1 MEVVVPTTNEPISI
15 NNKYKSSIR
24 LDNLASG
31 YHDFVSSLIIHG
43 TLKGT
48 LTTICHELEGSLQRA
63 FTITG
68 PYGSG
73 KSTLAGLLSGAVSM
87 DKSTRAIVQKKLSQK
102 APELLDA
109 IDQAFSFKSGWLAVK
124 HVCGLDDPAK
134 AITHSI
140 CSQLG
145 FKNDR
150 KHINGMSDADCIEL
164 IKEAISSSKPERDGT
179 LILLD
184 EMGKALDYQS
194 NNEGDL
200 YFFQELADIAQQADN
215 PVVIIGFL
223 HQAFSQYAKGK
234 TALTQQEWGKVQGR
248 YRDLGYNP
256 TVDESL
262 VLIGDSIAVQSK
274 VQKSLENKYSKLV
287 DNVLDAFPQSFTNSE
302 SLTNA
307 LPLDPIVSLML
318 GPISRRRF
326 SQNERSIFGF
336 LASRERFGFRWF
348 IENEWNKDDPTL
360 YGPELLLNYLE
371 ANLGHLITSS
381 PDGKAWLETQ
391 DALKRADQKGEEI
404 HSSLVTVI
412 GLTTIFGQQYQLFA
426 THDLLHAYFSHRYS
440 PNEIDKALNELS
452 SWALIIYRNRHSAFF
467 VFQGSDLDINTLI
480 LEEVESIKEGVSW
493 AKECATP
500 THVLASSHYHRTGT
514 MRWASTA
521 FVESTDKLKEL
532 DTYESPRSG
541 QPFTC
546 FALIGESLTK
556 SKAAKISKEHPTLIL
571 GSTKSI
577 ERLRSAATEVI
588 AIRNIFKK
596 EEKLSHD
603 HIAQAELTNRLND
616 GLQAIADELEHLFAE
631 TNWYFQG
638 EDLKVQPLSK
648 HCSTVADKVFP
659 DAPVII
665 NELVNRSKPSGSANS
680 ATNKLMLIM
689 LNHDKEE
696 NLGFDEHT
704 FPPEKGIY
712 LSVLK
717 SKGWHTSD
725 DLGHRFTANW
735 ESKTVN
741 PYQDS
746 YKIWKSGF
754 DYIKRADRTVT
765 IAELYDQWMQAPYG
779 LTAGLCRIY
788 ALALLKSLEGKV
800 AYYDKDSTQS
810 FIFIPELDEV
820 IVEKLH
826 KHAHEVGV
834 RYFEIDSVQT
844 QLVEKIANAALKT
857 DVSKAD
863 ILSLAKEIVRQVHLL
878 PSWVKKTSGIQLG
891 DMDNDSS
898 LSREAKSIR
907 NAALRAN
914 DPFKLIL
921 EDIPEIFGLKDK
933 ANGNIDELTVR
944 LRQALD
950 ELSAQHGF
958 LIDAYRVII
967 KREIGAKFDDALAY
981 RCENVAKSAHRPAV
995 KEFAQR
1001 LQRFAKSPTND
1012 NLVPVM
1018 STAMGVAERN
1028 WTDKHINIGLHEVH
1042 NLCRQF
1048 RREESFSRMS
1058 KSAATKTLGLLLSE
1072 PNGEL
1077 KELEGHISNVD
1088 RATDI
1093 DARIATIERELRDLP
1108 DDARREVLFKAL
1120 EKYLHPV
1127 EQDREAV
1134 ND

>member
-1 MEVVVPTTNEPISI
+1 MPTTNKAISI

-24 LDNLASG
+24 LDNLVEG
-31 YHDFVSSLIIHG
+31 YDDFINSLILHG
-43 TLKGT
+43 TLRRT
-48 LTTICHELEGSLQRA
+48 ISTICQEIEGSHQRA

-73 KSTLAGLLSGAVSM
+73 KSTLAGLLSGAISNDPATRKVVSN
-87 DKSTRAIVQKKLSQK
+87 KLAKESSTLLGTIENAF
-102 APELLDA
+102 ELK
-109 IDQAFSFKSGWLAVK
+109 QGWHVIK

-134 AITHSI
+134 AITYSI

-145 FKNDR
+145 YKDDVNYI
-150 KHINGMSDADCIEL
+150 KSLTDAECIAT
-164 IKEAISSSKPERDGT
+164 IRGAIESSHKKQDGT

-184 EMGKALDYQS
+184 ELGKALDFQS

-200 YFFQELADIAQQADN
+200 YFFQELADIAQQAKQS
-215 PVVIIGFL
+215 VVIIGFL
-223 HQAFSQYAKGK
+223 HQAFSQYARGK
-234 TALTQQEWGKVQGR
+234 TAHVQQEWGKVQGR

-256 TVDESL
+256 TIDESL
-262 VLIGDSIAVQSK
+262 ILIGDSISTSPAVQRK
-274 VQKSLENKYSKLV
+274 LEKKFTPLV
-287 DNVLDAFPQSFTNSE
+287 ESVVKACPHSMTSSDALQ
-302 SLTNA
+302 NA
-307 LPLDPIVSLML
+307 LPIDPIVSLLL

-348 IENEWNKDDPTL
+348 IESEWSDKDPSL
-360 YGPELLLNYLE
+360 YGPELLLSYLDS
-371 ANLGHLITSS
+371 NLGHLITSS
-381 PDGKAWLETQ
+381 PDGKAWLEAQ
-391 DALKRADQKGEEI
+391 DALKRAEDKGLPI
-404 HSSLVTVI
+404 HTALVTVI

-426 THDLLHAYFSHRYS
+426 TRELLHEYFNNRYTS
-440 PNEIDKALNELS
+440 SEVDQALADLS
-452 SWALIIYRNRHSAFF
+452 AWALIIYRNRHAAFF

-480 LEEVESIKEGVSW
+480 LEEVESIREGVSW
-493 AKECATP
+493 AKECVTP
-500 THVLASSHYHRTGT
+500 THVLASSHYHKTGT

-521 FVESTDKLKEL
+521 FLESVDALEAF
-532 DTYESPRSG
+532 DSFECPQSG
-541 QPFTC
+541 KPFTC
-546 FALIGESLTK
+546 FTLIGESLTK
-556 SKAAKISKEHPTLIL
+556 QTLVNVSKTNPGLII
-571 GSTKSI
+571 GSSMSVEK
-577 ERLRSAATEVI
+577 LRASATEVI

-603 HIAQAELTNRLND
+603 HIAQAELTNRLNESQ
-616 GLQAIADELEHLFAE
+616 QAISDELEHLFSVA
-631 TNWYFQG
+631 NWYFKG
-638 EDLKVQPLSK
+638 KPLGAEPLSK
-648 HCSTVADKVFP
+648 HCSTVAEHVFP
-659 DAPVII
+659 DTPVII

-689 LNHDKEE
+689 LNKDKEE

-717 SKGWHTSD
+717 SKGWHSSD
-725 DLGHRFTANW
+725 ESGYRFTSSWGARVD
-735 ESKTVN
+735 KA
-741 PYQDS
+741 YKDAH
-746 YKIWKSGF
+746 KIWQSGF
-754 DYIKRADRTVT
+754 EYIKSADRTVT
-765 IAELYDQWMQAPYG
+765 IDELYEHWMRTPFG
-779 LTAGLCRIY
+779 LTSGLCRIY

-810 FIFIPELDEV
+810 FVFIPELDEV

-844 QLVEKIANAALKT
+844 QFVEQIARAATQTK
-857 DVSKAD
+857 VASAD
-863 ILSLAKEIVRQVHLL
+863 ILSLAKEIVRQIHLL
-878 PSWVKKTSGIQLG
+878 PTWVKKTSGIQF
-891 DMDNDSS
+891 DEEATNCN
-898 LSREAKSIR
+898 LSREAKALR

-921 EDIPEIFGLKDK
+921 DDIPEIFGLK
-933 ANGNIDELTVR
+933 GNDEAKVDGLTVG

-950 ELSAQHGF
+950 DLNAQQGF
-958 LIDAYRVII
+958 LLDAFRVII
-967 KREIGAKFDDALAY
+967 KQEVGADFDDALVQ
-981 RCENVAKSAHRPAV
+981 RCKVVTQSAHKPAV

-1001 LQRFAKSPTND
+1001 LKRFAERPSNE
-1012 NLVPVM
+1012 NLIPVM

-1028 WTDKHINIGLHEVH
+1028 WTDKHINIGLHEIH

-1058 KSAATKTLGLLLSE
+1058 KSTATRTVGLLLSE

-1077 KELEGHISNVD
+1077 RELEGHIASLD
-1088 RATDI
+1088 AKFDI
-1093 DARIATIERELRDLP
+1093 DARVNIIDQELGDLS
-1108 DDARREVLFKAL
+1108 DDARREVLLRTLK
-1120 EKYLHPV
+1120 KYLYPV
-1127 EQDREAV
+1127 DSDAEVV

>member
-1 MEVVVPTTNEPISI
+1 MRTTNEPISI
-15 NNKYKSSIR
+15 NNKYKSSVR
-24 LDNLASG
+24 LDNLAEG
-31 YHDFVSSLIIHG
+31 YQDFVNALILHG

-48 LTTICHELEGSLQRA
+48 LTTICQELEGSLQRA

-73 KSTLAGLLSGAVSM
+73 KSTLAGLLSGAISN
-87 DKSTRAIVQKKLSQK
+87 DKSVRNIVKRKLAEQD
-102 APELLDA
+102 AELLDS
-109 IDQAFSFKSGWLAVK
+109 IESAFAFKSGWLVVK
-124 HVCGLDDPAK
+124 HVCGLDNPAK
-134 AITHSI
+134 SITHSI

-150 KHINGMSDADCIEL
+150 NTINSLSDGECIEL
-164 IKEAISSSKPERDGT
+164 IKEAISSSKPKRDGT

-194 NNEGDL
+194 NSEGDL
-200 YFFQELADIAQQADN
+200 YFFQELADIAQQTKS

-234 TALTQQEWGKVQGR
+234 TALTQQEWAKVQGR

-262 VLIGDSIAVQSK
+262 ILIGDSIAVQPK
-274 VQKSLENKYSKLV
+274 VQRSLENHYSSLIG
-287 DNVLDAFPQSFTNSE
+287 NVLNAFPQSFTNTD
-302 SLTNA
+302 SLKNA
-307 LPLDPIVSLML
+307 LPLDPVVSLML

-348 IENEWNKDDPTL
+348 LENIWDKDKPSL
-360 YGPELLLNYLE
+360 YSPELLLNYLE

-391 DALKRADQKGEEI
+391 DALKRASQKGQEI
-404 HSSLVTVI
+404 HSTLVTII

-426 THDLLHAYFSHRYS
+426 TRELLHGYLSHLYS
-440 PNEIDKALNELS
+440 LKEIDKALAELA
-452 SWALIIYRNRHSAFF
+452 SWALIIFRNRHSAFF

-480 LEEVESIKEGVSW
+480 LDEVDSIREGVSW
-493 AKECATP
+493 AKECTTP
-500 THVLASSHYHRTGT
+500 SHVLASSHYHKTGS

-521 FVESTDKLKEL
+521 FVESVDHLKEL
-532 DTYESPRSG
+532 NTYDAPRSG

-546 FALIGESLTK
+546 FALTGESLTK
-556 SKAAKISKEHPTLIL
+556 KALSSVSKSNPTLII
-571 GSTKSI
+571 GCTKSV

-603 HIAQAELTNRLND
+603 HIAQAELTNRLNE
-616 GLQAIADELEHLFAE
+616 GLQGIADELDHLFAE

-638 EDLKVQPLSK
+638 KDLGTEPLSK
-648 HCSTVADKVFP
+648 HCSTVADQVFP

-689 LNHDKEE
+689 LNQDKEK
-696 NLGFDEHT
+696 NLGFDDHT

-725 DLGHRFTANW
+725 ELGNRFTEDWQSGLAKQH
-735 ESKTVN
+735 S
-741 PYQDS
+741 DS

-765 IAELYDQWMQAPYG
+765 VSELYDQWMQAPYG

-788 ALALLKSLEGKV
+788 ALALMKSLEGKV
-800 AYYDKDSTQS
+800 AFYDKDSTQS

-834 RYFEIDSVQT
+834 RYYEIDSVQT
-844 QLVEKIANAALKT
+844 QFVERIAEAALKT
-857 DVSKAD
+857 DMSKAD

-891 DMDNDSS
+891 ETTSSYS
-898 LSREAKSIR
+898 LSREAKALR

-921 EDIPEIFGLKDK
+921 EDIPDIFGLNSDDSKQINK
-933 ANGNIDELTVR
+933 LTVR
-944 LRQALD
+944 LREALD
-950 ELSAQHGF
+950 DLSAQHGF
-958 LIDAYRVII
+958 LLDAYRVII
-967 KREIGAKFDDALAY
+967 KREIGAEFDSALAQ
-981 RCENVAKSAHRPAV
+981 RCKIVAQSAHRPGV

-1001 LQRFAKSPTND
+1001 LQRFAVSPSNE
-1012 NLVPVM
+1012 NLIPVM

-1028 WTDKHINIGLHEVH
+1028 WSDKHINIGLHEVH
-1042 NLCRQF
+1042 NFCRQF
-1048 RREESFSRMS
+1048 RREESFTRISTV
-1058 KSAATKTLGLLLSE
+1058 AATRTLALVLSE
-1072 PNGEL
+1072 PNGEMS
-1077 KELEGHISNVD
+1077 ELEGHIADVD
-1088 RATDI
+1088 SSLDI
-1093 DARIATIERELRDLP
+1093 DARISTIESELNDLP
-1108 DDARREVLFKAL
+1108 DDARREILFRAL
-1120 EKYLHPV
+1120 TKYLYPV
-1127 EQDREAV
+1127 ENDRETV